1 MSNNKKIV
9 KNTLLLYFRMLL
21 TIIVGLYTS
30 RVILN
35 VLGISDYGIYN
46 VVGGVVSM
54 LSFLNAAMTGASQ
67 RFIAFELG
75 KNNKKQ
81 LNKVFCTS
89 VLIHFAL
96 AGIVLII
103 AETIGLWFLNTHLNI
118 SPDRMVAANWVYQC
132 SIFAFLLT
140 IISVPYNSCIVA
152 HEHIKTFAYVSILE
166 VSLKLL
172 IVFLLLIIP
181 KDKLITYSLLVL
193 GVAIIIRLI
202 YGMYCKRHFEECT
215 FRYVYDRKL
224 FNSMFSFAG
233 WNTLGNLGFSVKDQ
247 GANIILNLFFGTTI
261 NAARGIALQVNGIIN
276 NFSQNFLMAL
286 NPQITKQ
293 YAGNNVQ
300 ESVNLVYAGCRFS
313 FYLLLLISI
322 PFMLHKDFLLSLWL
336 NNVPKYTNLFLQF
349 TLIAASIEIMSNPLT
364 TALQATGKI
373 RNVQIV
379 ICLILLC
386 ELPAAYLILKA
397 NGEPYMTMYPTII
410 AALIKLVVRFYFLK
424 KEVSAYRIK
433 YFLISIIFKNLLI
446 AVICF
451 YLSYNIVN
459 CFNESFS
466 AFIKSTIFLTI
477 TNISLIYLL
486 GLSATEKE
494 FIKNKLYILICQKQK
509 PLNKS

>member
-1 MSNNKKIV
+1 MIDNKRIAQ
-9 KNTLLLYFRMLL
+9 NTLLLYFRMLL

-75 KNNKKQ
+75 KNDKKQ
-81 LNKVFCTS
+81 LNRVFCTS

-132 SIFAFLLT
+132 SVFTFLLT
-140 IISVPYNSCIVA
+140 IVSVPYNSCIVA

-172 IVFLLLIIP
+172 IVYLILIIP
-181 KDKLITYSLLVL
+181 KDKLITYSLLIL

-202 YGMYCKRHFEECT
+202 YGIYCKRHFEECT

-247 GANIILNLFFGTTI
+247 GANIILNLF
-261 NAARGIALQVNGIIN
+261 LEQ
-276 NFSQNFLMAL
+276 QLMQL
-286 NPQITKQ
+286 
-293 YAGNNVQ
+293 
-300 ESVNLVYAGCRFS
+300 E
-313 FYLLLLISI
+313 
-322 PFMLHKDFLLSLWL
+322 
-336 NNVPKYTNLFLQF
+336 
-349 TLIAASIEIMSNPLT
+349 E
-364 TALQATGKI
+364 
-373 RNVQIV
+373 
-379 ICLILLC
+379 
-386 ELPAAYLILKA
+386 
-397 NGEPYMTMYPTII
+397 
-410 AALIKLVVRFYFLK
+410 
-424 KEVSAYRIK
+424 
-433 YFLISIIFKNLLI
+433 
-446 AVICF
+446 
-451 YLSYNIVN
+451 
-459 CFNESFS
+459 
-466 AFIKSTIFLTI
+466 
-477 TNISLIYLL
+477 
-486 GLSATEKE
+486 
-494 FIKNKLYILICQKQK
+494 
-509 PLNKS
+509 

>member
-1 MSNNKKIV
+1 MTDSKKIA

-75 KNNKKQ
+75 KNDKKQ
-81 LNKVFCTS
+81 LNRVFCTS

-132 SIFAFLLT
+132 SVFTFLLT
-140 IISVPYNSCIVA
+140 IVSVPYNSCIVA

-172 IVFLLLIIP
+172 IVYLLLIIP
-181 KDKLITYSLLVL
+181 KDKLITYSLLIL

-202 YGMYCKRHFEECT
+202 YGIYCKRHFEECT

-293 YAGNNVQ
+293 YASNNIQ
-300 ESVNLVYAGCRFS
+300 QSVDLVYAGCRFS
-313 FYLLLLISI
+313 FYLLMLISI
-322 PFMLHKDFLLSLWL
+322 PFILHKDYLLFLWL
-336 NNVPKYTNLFLQF
+336 KNVPEYTDLFLQF
-349 TLIAASIEIMSNPLT
+349 TLMAAIVEVMSNPLT

-373 RNVQIV
+373 RNVQLTVCI
-379 ICLILLC
+379 IMLC
-386 ELPAAYLILKA
+386 ELPAAYLILKTG
-397 NGEPYMTMYPTII
+397 GEPYMTMYPTLVT
-410 AALIKLVVRFYFLK
+410 ALLKLFFRFYFLK
-424 KEVSAYRIK
+424 REVLIYRLK
-433 YFLISIIFKNLLI
+433 YFLFSIVLRNLFIAIISYCISYKLVSYFSINFISFIASTLLI
-446 AVICF
+446 TLI
-451 YLSYNIVN
+451 NI
-459 CFNESFS
+459 F
-466 AFIKSTIFLTI
+466 
-477 TNISLIYLL
+477 LIYLL
-486 GLSATEKE
+486 GLSAKEKNI
-494 FIKNKLYILICQKQK
+494 IKNKLYLLC
-509 PLNKS
+509 NK

>member
-1 MSNNKKIV
+1 MIDNKRIAQ
-9 KNTLLLYFRMLL
+9 NTLLLYFRMLL

-75 KNNKKQ
+75 KNDKKQ
-81 LNKVFCTS
+81 LNRVFCTS

-103 AETIGLWFLNTHLNI
+103 AETVGLWFLNTHLNI

-193 GVAIIIRLI
+193 GVAIIIRLV
-202 YGMYCKRHFEECT
+202 YGIYCKRHFEECT

-293 YAGNNVQ
+293 YAGNNIQ
-300 ESVNLVYAGCRFS
+300 QSVTLVYAGCRFS
-313 FYLLLLISI
+313 FYLLMLISI
-322 PFMLHKDFLLSLWL
+322 PFMLHKDYLLFLWL
-336 NNVPKYTNLFLQF
+336 KNVPEYTSLFLQF
-349 TLIAASIEIMSNPLT
+349 TLMAAIVEVMSNPLT

-373 RNVQIV
+373 RNVQITV
-379 ICLILLC
+379 CIIMLC
-386 ELPAAYLILKA
+386 ELPAAYLILKTG
-397 NGEPYMTMYPTII
+397 GEPYMTMYPTLI
-410 AALIKLVVRFYFLK
+410 AALLKLFLRFYFLK
-424 KEVSAYRIK
+424 KEVPVYELR
-433 YFLISIIFKNLLI
+433 YFLLFIVLRNLLI
-446 AVICF
+446 AITG
-451 YLSYNIVN
+451 YGLSCKLVTYFDVDFVSFLVSTLLITLINI
-459 CFNESFS
+459 
-466 AFIKSTIFLTI
+466 L
-477 TNISLIYLL
+477 LIYLL
-486 GLSATEKE
+486 GLSVNERR
-494 FIKNKLYILICQKQK
+494 FIKNKLYLLC
-509 PLNKS
+509 NR

>member
-1 MSNNKKIV
+1 MTDSKKIA

-75 KNNKKQ
+75 KNDKKQ
-81 LNKVFCTS
+81 LNRVFCTS

-132 SIFAFLLT
+132 SVFTFLLT
-140 IISVPYNSCIVA
+140 IVSVPYNSCIVA

-172 IVFLLLIIP
+172 IVYLLLIIP
-181 KDKLITYSLLVL
+181 KDKLITYSLLIL
-193 GVAIIIRLI
+193 GLAIIIRLI
-202 YGMYCKRHFEECT
+202 YGIYCKRHFEECT

-293 YAGNNVQ
+293 YASNNIQ
-300 ESVNLVYAGCRFS
+300 QSVDLVYAGCRFS
-313 FYLLLLISI
+313 FYLLMLISI
-322 PFMLHKDFLLSLWL
+322 PFILHKDYLLFLWL
-336 NNVPKYTNLFLQF
+336 KNVPEYTDLFLQF
-349 TLIAASIEIMSNPLT
+349 TLMAAIVEVMSNPLT

-373 RNVQIV
+373 RNVQITV
-379 ICLILLC
+379 CIIMLC

-397 NGEPYMTMYPTII
+397 GGEPYMTMYPTLI
-410 AALIKLVVRFYFLK
+410 AALVKLFLRFYFLK
-424 KEVSAYRIK
+424 KEVSLYELR
-433 YFLISIIFKNLLI
+433 YFLLFIVLRNLLI
-446 AVICF
+446 AIIG
-451 YLSYNIVN
+451 YGLSCKLVDYFDVDFVSFLVSTLLITIINI
-459 CFNESFS
+459 
-466 AFIKSTIFLTI
+466 L
-477 TNISLIYLL
+477 LIYLL
-486 GLSATEKE
+486 GLSVDERR
-494 FIKNKLYILICQKQK
+494 FIKNKLYLLC
-509 PLNKS
+509 NR